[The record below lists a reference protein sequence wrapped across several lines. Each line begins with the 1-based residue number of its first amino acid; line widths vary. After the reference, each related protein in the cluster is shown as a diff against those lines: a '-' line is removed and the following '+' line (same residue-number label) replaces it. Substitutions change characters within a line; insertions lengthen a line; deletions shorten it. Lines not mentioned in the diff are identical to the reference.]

1 MSKIKL
7 FKASPFYPNY
17 LNNFYTKHPELRKLT
32 YDEQYKILVKD
43 CFGWADFWKVN
54 LEKRGNFEVWDVVS
68 NAEILQKT
76 WAKEN
81 NITYN
86 EDSWILDILSAQIN
100 TFKPDVFF
108 PQDYWHIYPDFVK
121 KMKKE
126 VGTIKVVIGYDGIAL
141 NDISRF
147 SECNLMISITDEIVN
162 YYKSHNIRSI
172 LVRLGFEPEIL
183 NRIVVREKIYDA
195 TFVGSLQLFDGG
207 HFQRFELLK
216 YLAKHSDVKFWIS
229 GLGDSWKLTSPS
241 QIDLM
246 KKFYFKEVYFRWN
259 LGRKN
264 LGEKFG
270 LEMYQLLRD
279 SKITINSH
287 IDRAKNKAGNMRL
300 FEATGV
306 GACLITDYKENLHEL
321 FEIDKEVVTY
331 KTPSE
336 CASKIKYLI
345 NNPNEAN
352 KIARAGQLRTLKDY
366 TQDNVYDQV
375 INEILKLLN

>member
-1 MSKIKL
+1 MNKIKL

-17 LNNFYTKHPELRKLT
+17 IESFYKKKPDLKHLS
-32 YDEQYKILVKD
+32 YDEQYKILMQD
-43 CFGWADFWKVN
+43 CFGWANFWKVN
-54 LEKRGNFEVWDVVS
+54 LEKRGDFEVWDVVS

-81 NITYN
+81 KVIYSEEN
-86 EDSWILDILSAQIN
+86 WILDILSAQIH

-108 PQDYWHIYPDFVK
+108 PHDYWHIYPDFVK

-147 SECNLMISITDEIVN
+147 SECNLMISIKDEIVT
-162 YYKSHNIRSI
+162 YYKSHNLRSI
-172 LVRLGFEPEIL
+172 FVRLGFEPEIL

-195 TFVGSLQLFDGG
+195 TFVGSIYLFERA

-216 YLAKHSDVKFWIS
+216 YLARHSDVKFWIS
-229 GLGDSWKLTSPS
+229 SLGDNWKLTSPS

-246 KKFYFKEVYFRWN
+246 KKFHFKEVYFRWT

-270 LEMYQLLRD
+270 LEMYQLLSD

-287 IDRAKNKAGNMRL
+287 IDRAGNKAGNMRL
-300 FEATGV
+300 YEATGV
-306 GACLITDYKENLHEL
+306 GACLITDYKDNLHEI

-336 CASKIKYLI
+336 CVSKIKYLI
-345 NNPNEAN
+345 NNPEEAC
-352 KIARAGQLRTLKDY
+352 KIARAGQLRTLKDH
-366 TQDNVYDQV
+366 TTDKMYDQT
-375 INEILKLLN
+375 INEILELLN